1 MFLSIVLLIGILLE
15 KLKKQLLFLAES
27 VFEKTVNKDYEKAM
41 KKLEEA
47 MKVTIPALSNYADFV
62 YSDME
67 VRILMNISLILKK
80 QKILKKVLK

>member
-1 MFLSIVLLIGILLE
+1 
-15 KLKKQLLFLAES
+15 
-27 VFEKTVNKDYEKAM
+27 M

-80 QKILKKVLK
+80 NRKSSKKS